1 MTLLGTASAG
11 FLTPTI
17 NWENPENI
25 TYGTALSS
33 NQLNASA
40 SYLLT
45 PLLGTFNYDPA
56 EGTILRVGTH
66 SLDVY
71 FEPLNLGIYLS
82 VSKNV
87 IINVTQATPTITCNN
102 PENITYGTA
111 LSSTQ
116 LNAEANVAGTF
127 TYDPAT
133 GTVLPVGTHT
143 LNISFVP
150 LDLLNFTNVSQTI
163 AINITKATPVFT
175 CNNPENVTYG
185 TAINTSQLNASAWLG
200 LELLPGPFT
209 YDPLD
214 GTVLGVG
221 THTLNISFV
230 PLDLL
235 NFTNVS
241 LTITINVT
249 QTTPTITCNNPENIT
264 YGTALNTSQLNASAW
279 LGLELLPG
287 TCTYDPLDNT
297 VLG

>member
-11 FLTPTI
+11 FLIPTI
-17 NWENPENI
+17 KWDNPENI

-40 SYLLT
+40 SHLLT
-45 PLLGTFNYDPA
+45 PLFGTFTYDPA

-111 LSSTQ
+111 LNTSQ
-116 LNAEANVAGTF
+116 LNASAWLGLELLLGTF
-127 TYDPAT
+127 TYDPID
-133 GTVLPVGTHT
+133 GTVFGVGTHT

-175 CNNPENVTYG
+175 
-185 TAINTSQLNASAWLG
+185 
-200 LELLPGPFT
+200 F
-209 YDPLD
+209 
-214 GTVLGVG
+214 
-221 THTLNISFV
+221 
-230 PLDLL
+230 
-235 NFTNVS
+235 
-241 LTITINVT
+241 
-249 QTTPTITCNNPENIT
+249 NNPENIT
-264 YGTALNTSQLNASAW
+264 YGNALNTSQLNASAW
-279 LGLELLPG
+279 SGFELLPG
-287 TCTYDPLDNT
+287 TFTYDPLDDT
-297 VLG
+297 VLGVGTHT